1 MLLAMAAWRVWVVLF
16 VCLFGYTRFE
26 LIVTIKVT
34 LPIFIIYLVSKQIL
48 VKLIIVVC
56 MYMVIRKL
64 VLDEELSINYIN

>member
-16 VCLFGYTRFE
+16 VCFFGHTRFE
-26 LIVTIKVT
+26 LIVTIKA